1 MDPTEA
7 ENSRIRGVSFP
18 FRVDPRT
25 GGIAMSTGA
34 DKLRENVVHLLLTRI
49 GERAM
54 LREYGGGV
62 TQLFQENVDEGLVAI
77 AQHQIVRAMLRF
89 EPRVLPQEVSVV
101 ETKPGTVQLRV
112 LYLEATRQGIQQAII
127 PID

>member
-1 MDPTEA
+1 MDEQ
-7 ENSRIRGVSFP
+7 SGRVSGMAFP

-25 GGIAMSTGA
+25 GGIAVTSGN

-49 GERAM
+49 GERPM

-62 TQLFQENVDEGLVAI
+62 TQLLSENIDEGLVAI
-77 AQHQIVRAMLRF
+77 ARHQIVKAVLRY

-101 ETKPGTVQLRV
+101 ETEPGTLMLRV
-112 LYLEATRQGIQQAII
+112 LYIEATQPGIQQALI
-127 PID
+127 PIG